1 MANLIVRGFHLKGL
15 QHILY
20 MYIIN
25 HWLVGTEH
33 FELKRK
39 MLNSLGCDLGKG
51 VKVVAPIHLTVGIS
65 VGEGTWIG
73 GGFSVQGN
81 GSVRIGKNCDFGP
94 DVAITTG
101 SHNLGTSE
109 RRAGEG
115 INYSISIGNGCWI
128 GNRVTIINKTTI
140 GDGCVVA
147 ACSCVISDV
156 EANTLV
162 AGVPAKLKKHLV

>member
-1 MANLIVRGFHLKGL
+1 MANLIVRVFHLKGL

-39 MLNSLGCDLGKG
+39 MLNSLGCNFGKG
-51 VKVVAPIHLTVGIS
+51 VKVVAPIHFTTCIS
-65 VGEGTWIG
+65 VGEDTWIG

-81 GSVRIGKNCDFGP
+81 GTVRIGKNCDFGP
-94 DVAITTG
+94 EVAITTG
-101 SHNLGTSE
+101 SHKLGTTE

-115 INYSISIGNGCWI
+115 VNHAISIGDGCWI
-128 GNRVTIINKTTI
+128 GNRVTIINNSTI

-162 AGVPAKLKKHLV
+162 AGVPAKVKKHLE